1 MWGPGPY
8 GRWAGIPGLGAKK
21 PADGVPGE
29 SLFWWGGFG
38 NSLSSPFSTGLH
50 QSKERREKERGDE
63 GRTGWAPSA
72 PWQGNTHKCQKERRS
87 LDHDFCSPSTHTG
100 NATQTHLQH
109 VHRRPPSFAAP
120 ILYPGLKKKMMETIR
135 MEDSEHLSLY
145 DELRVRWKV
154 KQMHVF

>member
-1 MWGPGPY
+1 M
-8 GRWAGIPGLGAKK
+8 
-21 PADGVPGE
+21 ADGLESLGWGLRNQQMGSLE

-120 ILYPGLKKKMMETIR
+120 ILYPGLKKKN
-135 MEDSEHLSLY
+135 DG
-145 DELRVRWKV
+145 DNKDGG
-154 KQMHVF
+154 F